1 VQDPTHAEQQKMVKK
16 TAEVPMSGAS
26 SQKPA
31 PKKQV
36 KESINE
42 DFQNLF
48 EAVSV
53 TFKADTPEELQKAM
67 KMLTGNGDAEAEE
80 QEVEEHVDRRE
91 MSDSGA
97 YNLLTLGK
105 SMFVAESISGER
117 TVVKDGATYIA
128 SGNKPKVYAIRNNAA
143 KDAHTKGGEV
153 VKTDKGYI
161 VKLKEN
167 VNVEISE
174 EFFCEEQTTSGT
186 RATTIT
192 ESGSTSDI
200 AGASTIAESGSSGS
214 SEGTGISQAT
224 SRYKGKLT
232 LSQAK
237 SSFKEAIDKGIE
249 TGMSM
254 AAGGEGIGRDMGEI
268 NDKSGKVNPLKKKP
282 VAEMGGDTTTASIG
296 AQKQDELSK
305 QGISLSTF
313 RGKNYL

>member
-1 VQDPTHAEQQKMVKK
+1 
-16 TAEVPMSGAS
+16 
-26 SQKPA
+26 
-31 PKKQV
+31 
-36 KESINE
+36 
-42 DFQNLF
+42 
-48 EAVSV
+48 
-53 TFKADTPEELQKAM
+53 
-67 KMLTGNGDAEAEE
+67 
-80 QEVEEHVDRRE
+80 
-91 MSDSGA
+91 
-97 YNLLTLGK
+97 
-105 SMFVAESISGER
+105 MFVSESISGER

-174 EFFCEEQTTSGT
+174 KFLCEEQTTNVTGT
-186 RATTIT
+186 TAIA
-192 ESGSTSDI
+192 ESGSTSRGTRTS
-200 AGASTIAESGSSGS
+200 AEAIAEGGSASGSSAGARAEGGS
-214 SEGTGISQAT
+214 TSRGTGT
-224 SRYKGKLT
+224 SASASAEASAKTIQEAGRYKGKLT

-237 SSFKEAIDKGIE
+237 NTFKEAIDKGIE

-268 NDKSGKVNPLKKKP
+268 NDKSGKASPLKKKP
-282 VAEMGGDTTTASIG
+282 VAEMGGDSTTASIG
-296 AQKQDELSK
+296 AQKQDELAK

>member
-1 VQDPTHAEQQKMVKK
+1 
-16 TAEVPMSGAS
+16 
-26 SQKPA
+26 
-31 PKKQV
+31 
-36 KESINE
+36 
-42 DFQNLF
+42 
-48 EAVSV
+48 
-53 TFKADTPEELQKAM
+53 
-67 KMLTGNGDAEAEE
+67 
-80 QEVEEHVDRRE
+80 
-91 MSDSGA
+91 
-97 YNLLTLGK
+97 
-105 SMFVAESISGER
+105 MFVSESISGER

-153 VKTDKGYI
+153 FKTDKGYI

-174 EFFCEEQTTSGT
+174 KFLCEEQTTNVPG
-186 RATTIT
+186 ATSIT
-192 ESGSTSDI
+192 ESGSTSGST
-200 AGASTIAESGSSGS
+200 GASRRTGATTITEGRSTSGSTGAEASARAEAS
-214 SEGTGISQAT
+214 SKNIQEA

-254 AAGGEGIGRDMGEI
+254 AAGGESIGRDMGEI
-268 NDKSGKVNPLKKKP
+268 NDKSGKASPLKKKP
-282 VAEMGGDTTTASIG
+282 VAEMGGDSTTASIG

-305 QGISLSTF
+305 KGISLSTF

>member
-1 VQDPTHAEQQKMVKK
+1 
-16 TAEVPMSGAS
+16 MSGAS
-26 SQKPA
+26 SQKPTR
-31 PKKQV
+31 KKPV

-53 TFKADTPEELQKAM
+53 TFKADTPEELQKTIQM
-67 KMLTGNGDAEAEE
+67 MTGNGDDEE

-105 SMFVAESISGER
+105 PMFVSENISGER

-167 VNVEISE
+167 VNVEIYE
-174 EFFCEEQTTSGT
+174 KFLCEEQTTSGT

-192 ESGSTSDI
+192 EGRSTSGSTGAEAS
-200 AGASTIAESGSSGS
+200 ARTEASTKNIQEA
-214 SEGTGISQAT
+214 

-237 SSFKEAIDKGIE
+237 SSFKEAIDKGVE

-254 AAGGEGIGRDMGEI
+254 AAGGESIGRDMGEI
-268 NDKSGKVNPLKKKP
+268 NDKNGKVNPLKKKP
-282 VAEMGGDTTTASIG
+282 VAEMGGDSTTASIG